1 MCSLIVIIML
11 AFFCAL
17 SLSLSLYL
25 LSYFYTI
32 SFLLF
37 CSLLILSIFDI
48 CLGLCPVTDIGLNI
62 PFQCFLPVAEG
73 WRVSARLIAPSQSL
87 QLMALPGW
95 RSFSCDS
102 QIALPSLSVRCGL
115 SMASFSE
122 PGGRPLSLA
131 VLRAFSS
138 ELRPCAGRAC
148 FAGRDR
154 ARSAER
160 FSECRTLLAAG
171 GWCGARRG
179 PVLCPQWRNGHLAR
193 GRALLCRVCSL
204 IERGERERRRASRPP
219 EARGGSGTEE
229 VPAIRPTGRDEA
241 RIKRTV
247 L

>member
-1 MCSLIVIIML
+1 LSFINSLV
-11 AFFCAL
+11 FFCAL
-17 SLSLSLYL
+17 SLFLSLYL
-25 LSYFYTI
+25 LSYSYI
-32 SFLLF
+32 LSFLLL
-37 CSLLILSIFDI
+37 CYLLISSIFDI
-48 CLGLCPVTDIGLNI
+48 YPGLCPVTDIGLNI
-62 PFQCFLPVAEG
+62 PFQCFLPGAEG
-73 WRVSARLIAPSQSL
+73 WRGSARLIAPSQSL

-154 ARSAER
+154 VRSAER

-179 PVLCPQWRNGHLAR
+179 PVLCPQLRCGVHAR
-193 GRALLCRVCSL
+193 GLALLCRVCSPAV
-204 IERGERERRRASRPP
+204 RGERERRRASRPP

>member
-1 MCSLIVIIML
+1 MI
-11 AFFCAL
+11 FCAL
-17 SLSLSLYL
+17 SLLLSLCSLSFL
-25 LSYFYTI
+25 
-32 SFLLF
+32 FLLF
-37 CSLLILSIFDI
+37 LFLLYSFFIFYLFFYYLI
-48 CLGLCPVTDIGLNI
+48 SCLFPVTSMMELCSFFITG
-62 PFQCFLPVAEG
+62 AEG

-102 QIALPSLSVRCGL
+102 QIALSSQSVRCAV
-115 SMASFSE
+115 SHASFSE
-122 PGGRPLSLA
+122 LGCTALPLA